1 MKITI
6 KLFSNLLEYLPKDAD
21 GNQVELSLAPGTTAN
36 QAVAMLGVPR
46 AEVRTVMK
54 NGAFLAEDKRDKALQ
69 DGDVLTVWP
78 AIQGG

>member
-6 KLFSNLLEYLPKDAD
+6 KLFSSLLEYLPKDAQ
-21 GNQVELSLAPGTTAN
+21 GNQAELPLSPGTTAN
-36 QAVAMLGVPR
+36 QAVAKLGIPR

-54 NGAFLAEDKRDKALQ
+54 NGAFLPEDERDRPLH
-69 DGDVLTVWP
+69 DGDILTVWP